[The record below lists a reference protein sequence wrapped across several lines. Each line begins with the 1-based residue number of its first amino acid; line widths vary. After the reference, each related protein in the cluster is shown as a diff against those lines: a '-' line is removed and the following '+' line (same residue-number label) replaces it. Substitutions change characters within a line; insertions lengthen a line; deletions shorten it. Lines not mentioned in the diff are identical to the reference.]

1 MHYVDLSGIY
11 APMLHVRGSTLKGS
25 SALQTFSDNR
35 IMFDFYPGLPHVP
48 VRCTIVPSYLFT
60 PSSFPGLLLPF
71 AFPLPSSSS
80 PRLHLHLHCFPGEA
94 ILPAPEQT
102 VASVHQS
109 KEWRQPRCQAHAD
122 LPVAAQPSSGL
133 WSVQGWTQV
142 WVRLWPTLERVMT
155 TSVVALTERWKS
167 FSLMLCSSFSLIN
180 LTLVWMRVHS
190 TSWLRSHGDCD
201 QWIYM

>member
-1 MHYVDLSGIY
+1 M
-11 APMLHVRGSTLKGS
+11 S
-25 SALQTFSDNR
+25 SL
-35 IMFDFYPGLPHVP
+35 LP
-48 VRCTIVPSYLFT
+48 LF
-60 PSSFPGLLLPF
+60 PLLLS
-71 AFPLPSSSS
+71 LVLSLSLSLS
-80 PRLHLHLHCFPGEA
+80 PPPPHHLHLHCFPGEA

-142 WVRLWPTLERVMT
+142 WVRLWPTLERVMA

-167 FSLMLCSSFSLIN
+167 FPRMLHVYSSFSLIN
-180 LTLVWMRVHS
+180 LALVWMRVHH